1 MPLRAWPAISSFV
14 ILSAAK
20 NLTFLLSLDFLK
32 FNFFLCRPRVG
43 RTVASK
49 QSPLRSRSRKR
60 ERSSS
65 CPCFSFSQKCKHFW
79 EPYKGIRKKPKNT
92 FPPNFSPV
100 SGCSLRGNI
109 PRRADSAG
117 GGFGVQELREG
128 GRCGQQPPTGDG
140 TPGVRPH
147 GGGDF
152 RGIYI
157 GGRISAVKRPQA
169 ALACGVWVRFPPPSA
184 VVSGVSMYTSS
195 FGKRFPAES
204 AHEGDSLVRA
214 VRSWEKF
221 SGKMLQIAHRAIIQ
235 HFSVPPAC
243 QCSAFFGQS
252 SH

>member
-43 RTVASK
+43 RTVAPK
-49 QSPLRSRSRKR
+49 QSPLRSCSRKR
-60 ERSSS
+60 ERASS

-109 PRRADSAG
+109 PCRADSADR
-117 GGFGVQELREG
+117 GFGVQELREG
-128 GRCGQQPPTGDG
+128 GRCGQ
-140 TPGVRPH
+140 RSSH
-147 GGGDF
+147 GGEDF
-152 RGIYI
+152 RGIYV
-157 GGRISAVKRPQA
+157 GGRISAVKRPQV

-184 VVSGVSMYTSS
+184 VVSDVSMYTSS

-204 AHEGDSLVRA
+204 AHEGRPTERA
-214 VRSWEKF
+214 PRSWEKF
-221 SGKMLQIAHRAIIQ
+221 SGKERFLVTFYRSGQKVTRY
-235 HFSVPPAC
+235 
-243 QCSAFFGQS
+243 SAKCDSRIEEREDS
-252 SH
+252 SLRSE